1 VAALRERLAAQ
12 AGLLDSLSPLGVMRR
27 GYGVVR
33 RADGRLLRGVA
44 GVRAGDAVEVRLADG
59 ALDADVRGVRPLP
72 EE

>member
-1 VAALRERLAAQ
+1 
-12 AGLLDSLSPLGVMRR
+12 MRR